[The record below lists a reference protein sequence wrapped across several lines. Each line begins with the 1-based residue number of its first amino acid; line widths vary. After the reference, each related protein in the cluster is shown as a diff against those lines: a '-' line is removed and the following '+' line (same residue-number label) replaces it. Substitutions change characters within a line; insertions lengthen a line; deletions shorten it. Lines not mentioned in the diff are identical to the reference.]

1 MEDKI
6 LVSPIK
12 IQGKKT
18 KLVPWIKQNIIETD
32 YNRYIEPF
40 LGSGVVGFNIA
51 PKNALFADSNPH
63 IIDFY
68 NAVKNESINPAIA
81 KDFLEKQGKILS
93 EHGQTYFNEV
103 RTRFNEAHE
112 PLDFLFLNR
121 SCFNGMIRFN
131 RSLKFNVPYGH
142 KPERFAQAYITK
154 ICNQIKHV
162 ELLIKLNNWEFQCQD
177 FRTTLAQAQK
187 NDFVYCDPPYIGRH
201 VDYYD
206 SWTEEDELDL
216 NALLNASES
225 HFMVSTWHSNKYRT
239 NKYLNTVWQNY
250 NKVTMSH
257 FYHLG
262 AKEANRNEM
271 LEALILNYDINPI
284 IAKIPKIINTQLQI
298 F

>member
-1 MEDKI
+1 
-6 LVSPIK
+6 
-12 IQGKKT
+12 
-18 KLVPWIKQNIIETD
+18 
-32 YNRYIEPF
+32 
-40 LGSGVVGFNIA
+40 
-51 PKNALFADSNPH
+51 
-63 IIDFY
+63 
-68 NAVKNESINPAIA
+68 
-81 KDFLEKQGKILS
+81 
-93 EHGQTYFNEV
+93 
-103 RTRFNEAHE
+103 
-112 PLDFLFLNR
+112 
-121 SCFNGMIRFN
+121 MIRFN

-162 ELLIKLNNWEFQCQD
+162 ELLIKLNDWAFVCQD

-206 SWTEEDELDL
+206 SWTEQDELDL
-216 NALLNASES
+216 NALLNKSES

-239 NKYLNTVWQNY
+239 NEYLNTVWQNY
-250 NKVTMSH
+250 NKITMSH

-271 LEALILNYDINPI
+271 LEALILNYKPNTL
-284 IAKIPKIINTQLQI
+284 IAPPPKVLLTQLEM

>member
-18 KLVPWIKQNIIETD
+18 KLVAWIKQNIIQED
-32 YNRYIEPF
+32 YNRYVEPF

-51 PKNALFADSNPH
+51 PRNALFADSNPH

-68 NAVKNESINPAIA
+68 NAIKNENINPAIA

-93 EHGQTYFNEV
+93 VHGQTYFNEV
-103 RTRFNEAHE
+103 RTRFNETHE

-162 ELLIKLNNWEFQCQD
+162 ELLIKLNNWEFKCQD

-206 SWTEEDELDL
+206 SWTEQDELDL
-216 NALLNASES
+216 NALLDASES
-225 HFMVSTWHSNKYRT
+225 HFMVSTWHGNKYRT
-239 NKYLNTVWQNY
+239 NEYLNTVWQNY

-262 AKEANRNEM
+262 AKEANRSEM
-271 LEALILNYDINPI
+271 LEALILNYEPNAI
-284 IAKIPKIINTQLQI
+284 IADTPKILSMQLEI

>member
-18 KLVPWIKQNIIETD
+18 KLVFWIKQNIIQED

-68 NAVKNESINPAIA
+68 NAIKNENINPAIA

-93 EHGQTYFNEV
+93 AHGQTYFNEV
-103 RTRFNEAHE
+103 RTRFNETHE

-206 SWTEEDELDL
+206 SWTEQDELDL

-239 NKYLNTVWQNY
+239 NEYLNTVWQNY

-271 LEALILNYDINPI
+271 LEALILNYEPNAT
-284 IAKIPKIINTQLQI
+284 IADTQKILSMQLQM